1 MSTLR
6 TGREFKSFVYS
17 MLAKYG
23 KAISDPKRI
32 ELLDLLVQ
40 SEKNVDLL
48 AKEIGMSVAAT
59 SHHLQTLKEARLV
72 RDRKEGRN
80 IFYQIED
87 AGVSIL
93 DAIISA
99 GKEFNSEIKVAM
111 DSFFDSEQELSE
123 LEYKDFLKKVLAK
136 EIILIDVRPS
146 NEFDSGHLPGSISIP
161 LSELKAKIDTL
172 SKRKKVVAYCRGKYC
187 VLSKEAVEML
197 RKRGLNAYRI
207 SEGPLEFANMG
218 IELIK
223 EGVN

>member
-1 MSTLR
+1 MSNQR

-40 SEKNVDLL
+40 SEKNVELL
-48 AKEIGMSVAAT
+48 SREIGMSVAAS

-72 RDRKEGRN
+72 RGRKDGRN

-87 AGVSIL
+87 AGVLLIDSL
-93 DAIISA
+93 FSA

-111 DSFFDSEQELSE
+111 DSFFDSEEEISE
-123 LEYKDFLKKVLAK
+123 LEYKDFLKKILIK
-136 EIILIDVRPS
+136 EILLIDVRPA
-146 NEFDSGHLPGSISIP
+146 NEYNSGHVPGSISIP
-161 LSELKAKIDTL
+161 LNELKTKIDTL
-172 SKRKKVVAYCRGKYC
+172 PKRKKFIAYCRGKYC
-187 VLSKEAVEML
+187 VLSKEAVEIL
-197 RKRGLNAYRI
+197 RTNGLNAYRI

-218 IELIK
+218 IELEK
-223 EGVN
+223 EE

>member
-123 LEYKDFLKKVLAK
+123 LEYKDFLKKVLEK

>member
-1 MSTLR
+1 
-6 TGREFKSFVYS
+6 

>member
-1 MSTLR
+1 
-6 TGREFKSFVYS
+6 

-40 SEKNVDLL
+40 AEKNVDLL

-59 SHHLQTLKEARLV
+59 SHHLRTLKEARLV
-72 RDRKEGRN
+72 RDRKDGRN

-87 AGVSIL
+87 AGASIL

-111 DSFFDSEQELSE
+111 DSFFDSEQELGE

-136 EIILIDVRPS
+136 DIILIDVRPS
-146 NEFDSGHLPGSISIP
+146 NEYDSGHVPGSISIP

-172 SKRKKVVAYCRGKYC
+172 SKRKKIVAYCRGKYC
-187 VLSKEAVEML
+187 VLSKEAVEIL
-197 RKRGLNAYRI
+197 RKKGLNAYRI

-218 IELIK
+218 IELVK
-223 EGVN
+223 ERRN